1 MKLESARGG
10 PILGGSSSF
19 CRDSHVPE
27 LWGEHVSCSR
37 RGGTG
42 HTSLT
47 SEGPPRV
54 PLKPEWWSEHTRGY
68 LVGAPLFSSHP
79 ENKQGFPSSG
89 LSLNRGIGFRAGDP
103 DACHEKAVYTFCPG
117 FEVLIYSLS
126 LSFCTSYHSWGPGSP
141 QSSWW
146 SFIVCSM
153 VSFTHISI
161 QVASQS
167 SAEYPPDVL

>member
-19 CRDSHVPE
+19 CRDSHVPD

-79 ENKQGFPSSG
+79 ENKQGFPSSDLSTVG
-89 LSLNRGIGFRAGDP
+89 LDLGLEIQMLARRKLSTPSARALRP
-103 DACHEKAVYTFCPG
+103 RSTALAF
-117 FEVLIYSLS
+117 LS
-126 LSFCTSYHSWGPGSP
+126 VPVTTAGAQGLPKVVGGH
-141 QSSWW
+141 
-146 SFIVCSM
+146 
-153 VSFTHISI
+153 
-161 QVASQS
+161 
-167 SAEYPPDVL
+167 L